1 MEKIK
6 INHFYFMEE
15 GKRIEETV
23 EAIDLGNGY
32 ALTMTDATEP
42 DHYVMI
48 HTIYEGSYGPEI
60 GWHSEIS
67 ENVMYSIPKHGRIPS
82 LEEIA
87 AMSAVELM
95 LFLAGKYGKEA
106 A

>member
-1 MEKIK
+1 MEKIN

-48 HTIYEGSYGPEI
+48 HTIYEGSYGQNRLAF
-60 GWHSEIS
+60 EIS
-67 ENVMYSIPKHGRIPS
+67 ENVMYSIPKNGRIPS

-87 AMSAVELM
+87 SMSAVELM
-95 LFLAGKYGKEA
+95 LFLAGKYRKEA

>member
-1 MEKIK
+1 MKKIS
-6 INHFYFMEE
+6 INHLYFIEN

-23 EAIDLGNGY
+23 EAVDLGNGY
-32 ALTMTDATEP
+32 ALTMTDANEP
-42 DHYVMI
+42 EQLVMI
-48 HTIYEGSYGPEI
+48 HTIYDGAYGPEI
-60 GWHSEIS
+60 GQHSAVS
-67 ENVMYSIPKHGRIPS
+67 EDVTYTLSESGAVPS

-95 LFLAGKYGKEA
+95 LFLAGKFGKEA

>member
-32 ALTMTDATEP
+32 ALTMTDANEP
-42 DHYVMI
+42 EQLVMI
-48 HTIYEGSYGPEI
+48 HTIYDGAYGLEI
-60 GWHSEIS
+60 GQHSAVS
-67 ENVMYSIPKHGRIPS
+67 EDVMYSIPKNGRIPS

>member
-32 ALTMTDATEP
+32 ALTMTGKEEP
-42 DHYVMI
+42 DNLVG
-48 HTIYEGSYGPEI
+48 IYSIYDGPHGPEI
-60 GWHSEIS
+60 GWYSEIS
-67 ENVMYSIPKHGRIPS
+67 ENVMYSTSKNGFIPE